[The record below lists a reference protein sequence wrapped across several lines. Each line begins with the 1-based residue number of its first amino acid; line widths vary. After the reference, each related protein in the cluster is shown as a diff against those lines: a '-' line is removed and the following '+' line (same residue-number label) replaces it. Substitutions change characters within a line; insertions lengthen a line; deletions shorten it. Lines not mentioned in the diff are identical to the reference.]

1 MDALARLEAEH
12 EVHLDEPGEDFQR
25 RARLLQAMWREE
37 RGYPIGR
44 YTPRGHGERTMG
56 SLLDADWAKETLLN
70 FLTET
75 VREVVR
81 AEVIDPVRSR
91 GKLYGKPRIFYNLL
105 SSQPLCFNLFGEL
118 QRDLHLATAAMRD
131 LTGPLDSIHLREV
144 TAVDFEYSPGRGDPA
159 YLDDGTAFD
168 VFVEFATLGGGRG
181 FLGIEVK
188 YHESLGGGGDDY
200 KELYAQRAREMGCF
214 DPDRLDELRKPRLQ
228 QVWRDHL
235 LAGVMRKVDGY
246 DEGCFVFL
254 RPRDNS
260 ACADAVA
267 DYRAC
272 LTLEDTFAEWILED
286 VVDALRRH
294 TDAAWVELFFDR
306 YLDFGKVEAELARVT
321 SMEASGD

>member
-1 MDALARLEAEH
+1 MDALTRLEAEH

-44 YTPRGHGERTMG
+44 YTPRGRGERTMG
-56 SLLDADWAKETLLN
+56 SLLDEECAKENLLN

-118 QRDLHLATAAMRD
+118 QRDLDLATAVMRD
-131 LTGPLDSIHLREV
+131 LTETKDSIHLDRV
-144 TAVDFEYSPGRGDPA
+144 TAIEFEYSPGRGDPA
-159 YLDDGTAFD
+159 YLGDGTAFD
-168 VFVEFATLGGGRG
+168 ALVEFVTTEHGRG
-181 FLGIEVK
+181 FLGVEVK
-188 YHESLGGGGDDY
+188 YHENLVGGGDDY

-235 LAGVMRKVDGY
+235 LAGRLKLREEDGY
-246 DEGCFVFL
+246 DQGCFVFL
-254 RPRDNS
+254 RPRDNE
-260 ACADAVA
+260 ACALVVA
-267 DYRAC
+267 EYRAC
-272 LTLEDTFAEWILED
+272 LTLEDTFAEWTLED
-286 VVDALRRH
+286 VVDSLRRH
-294 TDAAWVELFFDR
+294 TDAAWVELFHDR
-306 YLDFGKVEAELARVT
+306 YLAFEKVEAAARST
-321 SMEASGD
+321 